1 MQLDRRAHH
10 RELTAVVRTSGGRR
24 SAHHKRQRLRRG
36 AGAGNVSVV
45 AEQWFLKLD
54 GIEGESTNAAHKNEI
69 DVESW
74 SWGITQAGS
83 SGFGGGGG
91 SGKAAFQDMHFVA
104 RISKAS
110 PKLFLSCATGV
121 HHKVA
126 TLSGRRTAGKGK
138 TVEFLKYKLSDVQVT
153 GVQHSDSEAGTPMEQ
168 FSLQYSKLEMSYS
181 PQATSGKLGA
191 AVTANFNVLQNKK
204 I

>member
-10 RELTAVVRTSGGRR
+10 RELTAVVRTSGGDVVR
-24 SAHHKRQRLRRG
+24 HHKWQRLRRG

-74 SWGITQAGS
+74 SWGVTQAGS

-110 PKLFLSCATGV
+110 PKLFLSSATGV

-138 TVEFLKYKLSDVQVT
+138 TVDFLKYKLSDVQVT

-191 AVTANFNVLQNKK
+191 AVTANFDLLQNKK